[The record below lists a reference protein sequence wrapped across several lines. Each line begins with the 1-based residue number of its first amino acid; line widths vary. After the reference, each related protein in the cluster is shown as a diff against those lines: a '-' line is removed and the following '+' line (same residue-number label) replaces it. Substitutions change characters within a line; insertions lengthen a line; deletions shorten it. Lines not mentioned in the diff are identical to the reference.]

1 MNILKMLQLTSQLI
15 QMISVTLKNLTMSTV
30 LTDAELI
37 QNAEEREPVILK
49 DGVMELHIA
58 RDSIIAM

>member
-1 MNILKMLQLTSQLI
+1 
-15 QMISVTLKNLTMSTV
+15 MISVTLKNLTMSTV